1 MLTGSEQAE
10 GPRCSNVLLSFNC
23 AQHNFC
29 VPCGQ
34 LLCRALVW
42 WLRWCPELQF
52 ASGHSQKKNVPRQD
66 PEQAE
71 GNNYCAPAKV
81 QEKRTI
87 LMSPVGDQPWSQTV
101 FCLQDLKNDTRDWW
115 SRPSFPA
122 FSLRLEELLPR
133 GLCSLAVA
141 CSTLHKRVHFLYGKQ
156 SSDCLL
162 CPTLWLFFV
171 IITVLSNETV
181 HWTEK
186 LWTRCSSPPATW
198 WIHSF
203 CFFPFCHLPAWDS
216 WLLPDRWAR
225 SLCLS
230 PKWWLV
236 LPPPR
241 T

>member
-10 GPRCSNVLLSFNC
+10 GPRCSNVLLSFSC
-23 AQHNFC
+23 AQHNFR

-42 WLRWCPELQF
+42 RLRWCPELQF

-71 GNNYCAPAKV
+71 GNNYGAPAKV

-122 FSLRLEELLPR
+122 FALRLEELLPR

-141 CSTLHKRVHFLYGKQ
+141 CLTLSNWVHFLYGKQ

-162 CPTLWLFFV
+162 CPILWLF
-171 IITVLSNETV
+171 
-181 HWTEK
+181 
-186 LWTRCSSPPATW
+186 
-198 WIHSF
+198 
-203 CFFPFCHLPAWDS
+203 CHYNHFI
-216 WLLPDRWAR
+216 
-225 SLCLS
+225 
-230 PKWWLV
+230 KWNSALNWEAVGMLQ
-236 LPPPR
+236 
-241 T
+241 

>member
-1 MLTGSEQAE
+1 MKSDSFLSARLEKWYQRLMVSSLL
-10 GPRCSNVLLSFNC
+10 PCLLS
-23 AQHNFC
+23 
-29 VPCGQ
+29 
-34 LLCRALVW
+34 
-42 WLRWCPELQF
+42 
-52 ASGHSQKKNVPRQD
+52 
-66 PEQAE
+66 QA
-71 GNNYCAPAKV
+71 G
-81 QEKRTI
+81 EK
-87 LMSPVGDQPWSQTV
+87 
-101 FCLQDLKNDTRDWW
+101 
-115 SRPSFPA
+115 
-122 FSLRLEELLPR
+122 ELLPH

-141 CSTLHKRVHFLYGKQ
+141 CSTLHNQVHFLYGKQ

-186 LWTRCSSPPATW
+186 LWACCSSPPATW

-203 CFFPFCHLPAWDS
+203 CFFPFCHLPAWDG
-216 WLLPDRWAR
+216 WLLADHWAR